1 MFFRLHNYVYKI
13 GRSNSMLYN
22 SANNQWYMLDEKCN
36 EILDLCENNIEIEK
50 IDVEHN
56 IVSHYLS
63 DLSKKGLGTYYTTPI
78 HIDRILPFAPM
89 IIDDNFMLI
98 NLYIE

>member
-36 EILDLCENNIEIEK
+36 EILENSEK
-50 IDVEHN
+50 KIN
-56 IVSHYLS
+56 FL
-63 DLSKKGLGTYYTTPI
+63 
-78 HIDRILPFAPM
+78 
-89 IIDDNFMLI
+89 IIDGKDNFSEEEFYT
-98 NLYIE
+98 NKE